1 MDVFLLLLHLVAG
14 ELYHGETLQLMLNR
28 WCKLEKDFKTHGR
41 FDISKI
47 PDIYDCIKYDL
58 LHNRYGCDQPRCHT
72 LWVGVCAW
80 CVCMVCACV

>member
-1 MDVFLLLLHLVAG
+1 MHNPTSGYVDGIYSEVVVVVAWVTG

-28 WCKLEKDFKTHGR
+28 WKKLEKDFKQNHGR

-58 LHNRYGCDQPRCHT
+58 LHNR
-72 LWVGVCAW
+72 
-80 CVCMVCACV
+80 